1 MCVCNRR
8 HFFVLAGCGVASLL
22 TCPPLAIAL
31 SGQEKL
37 FVAEAVRMKE
47 QAIASGDQPFGA
59 VVVRSGEII
68 GYGPSRVIIDRNPD
82 AHAERV
88 ALWDAQ
94 HRLGTKDISGA
105 VMYSTSR
112 PCETCENALALGNV
126 DRMYFGLST
135 IDAGRPKR
143 W

>member
-1 MCVCNRR
+1 MCVYNRR
-8 HFFVLAGCGVASLL
+8 KIVVLAGCGVVSLL
-22 TCPPLAIAL
+22 SCPPLAIAL
-31 SGQEKL
+31 SEQEKL
-37 FVAEAVRMKE
+37 FIAEAVRMKD
-47 QAIASGDQPFGA
+47 QAMASGDQPFGA

-94 HRLGTKDISGA
+94 RRLGTKDISGA

-112 PCETCENALALGNV
+112 PCDTCENALALGKV
-126 DRMYFGLST
+126 DRMYFGLSA
-135 IDAGRPKR
+135 IDAGIPKR